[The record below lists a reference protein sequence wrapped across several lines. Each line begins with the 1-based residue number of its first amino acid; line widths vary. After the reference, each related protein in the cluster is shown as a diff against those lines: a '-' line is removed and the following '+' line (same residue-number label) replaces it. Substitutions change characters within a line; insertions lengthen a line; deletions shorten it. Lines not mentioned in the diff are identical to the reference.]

1 MISAAD
7 LARLSP
13 QQRARVIYNEAQ
25 SEMTNR
31 LWRAALGDGDRNG
44 DRDNGLPN
52 RTELNSQKPQDGL
65 AQLLAAAREAGAS
78 PAMSRPTAAAA
89 PAVSAS
95 PAAMDVSGPNPLAG
109 DTPTR
114 CTLGANARYESVI
127 ADCARRTGVPAQAI
141 ASIIDAEAAKH
152 RDGSWNTMSRNPRS
166 SAAGLGQFLSG
177 TWAGMAETKGTWLN
191 QVAQQNGWL
200 DQSGKLRS
208 EARSTVL
215 SLRYDP
221 EASIR
226 TIADFAKSNLDRLER
241 NGVPARESV
250 TTIARAAYLS
260 HQLGSGDAMRFLKGQ
275 IDPSRARM
283 LLHAQVGTAA
293 AEQRIAATGD
303 ASRAHRDWLLGYI
316 DRHVQPDR
324 FAA

>member
-1 MISAAD
+1 M
-7 LARLSP
+7 
-13 QQRARVIYNEAQ
+13 
-25 SEMTNR
+25 
-31 LWRAALGDGDRNG
+31 
-44 DRDNGLPN
+44 
-52 RTELNSQKPQDGL
+52 
-65 AQLLAAAREAGAS
+65 
-78 PAMSRPTAAAA
+78 
-89 PAVSAS
+89 
-95 PAAMDVSGPNPLAG
+95 
-109 DTPTR
+109 
-114 CTLGANARYESVI
+114 LGANARYETVI

-200 DQSGKLRS
+200 DERGKVRG

-215 SLRYDP
+215 SLRYNP

-275 IDPSRARM
+275 IDPDRARM

-293 AEQRIAATGD
+293 AEQRIAAAGD
-303 ASRAHRDWLLGYI
+303 ASRAHRDWLLSYI
-316 DRHVQPDR
+316 DRHVQPER

>member
-1 MISAAD
+1 MRAAD
-7 LARLSP
+7 GGAGAGDRLDHRRRGGQAPRRELEYHVAQSALERR
-13 QQRARVIYNEAQ
+13 RARPVPE
-25 SEMTNR
+25 R
-31 LWRAALGDGDRNG
+31 HLGRH
-44 DRDNGLPN
+44 
-52 RTELNSQKPQDGL
+52 
-65 AQLLAAAREAGAS
+65 A
-78 PAMSRPTAAAA
+78 
-89 PAVSAS
+89 
-95 PAAMDVSGPNPLAG
+95 
-109 DTPTR
+109 
-114 CTLGANARYESVI
+114 ES
-127 ADCARRTGVPAQAI
+127 
-141 ASIIDAEAAKH
+141 
-152 RDGSWNTMSRNPRS
+152 
-166 SAAGLGQFLSG
+166 
-177 TWAGMAETKGTWLN
+177 KGTWLN

-200 DQSGKLRS
+200 DERGKVRN

-241 NGVPARESV
+241 NGVPARDSV

-275 IDPSRARM
+275 IQPDRARM
-283 LLHAQVGTAA
+283 LLHAQVGSAS
-293 AEQRIAATGD
+293 AEQRIAAAGD

>member
-13 QQRARVIYNEAQ
+13 QQRASVIYNEAQ

-44 DRDNGLPN
+44 DRDDALQS
-52 RTELNSQKPQDGL
+52 RTDPTKQQPQDAL
-65 AQLLAAAREAGAS
+65 SQLLAVAHDATAVPRPPAQANAVPAAS
-78 PAMSRPTAAAA
+78 AA
-89 PAVSAS
+89 PVATL
-95 PAAMDVSGPNPLAG
+95 VSGPNPLAG

-114 CTLGANARYESVI
+114 CTLGANARYEAVI

-177 TWAGMAETKGTWLN
+177 TWAGMAESKGTWLN

-200 DQSGKLRS
+200 DERGKVRN

-241 NGVPARESV
+241 NGVPARDSV

-275 IDPSRARM
+275 IQPDRARV
-283 LLHAQVGTAA
+283 LLHAQVGSAS
-293 AEQRIAATGD
+293 AEQRIAAAGD